1 MGIKA
6 VAGILILVVLI
17 VIVASA
23 VVITNEP
30 NGNTLEIKNEFEVG
44 DYYTQDVQYKDQS
57 DTRELKIIDYDDIE
71 DLYTVEDKR
80 IYTEYDPTIDDY
92 VLYSIVV
99 VEDKTAQ
106 QLINSIAPSIEN
118 MKKNIAKEAEAYGY
132 HIFDFNDSGYENL
145 EVDEFGDMRCHKYEI
160 SYGDDLGMKMY
171 YELWFGDGSTLLKQ
185 IAGNTRGYMTLTFHD
200 TSMFFPSSEAIN
212 PTIYTVKQE
221 FEIDDSYYH
230 NYRFDTDT
238 GWDGFE
244 IFDYGEDGSYI
255 MDSTKAMVRYDPE
268 TERYYV
274 EVEEEI
280 KDMTR
285 KEILYDISPSL
296 NDLKDRVHK
305 NAELT
310 KATDVTFKKLDSEFV
325 DGDMFGNVK
334 ATKYEGSMYIEYLD
348 ATVKYVFWLIDNNIL
363 VKESLMFINDE
374 TVSLDLTVGY
384 TDMIVPVDEN

>member
-325 DGDMFGNVK
+325 
-334 ATKYEGSMYIEYLD
+334 
-348 ATVKYVFWLIDNNIL
+348 
-363 VKESLMFINDE
+363 
-374 TVSLDLTVGY
+374 
-384 TDMIVPVDEN
+384 